1 MVKELG
7 GKALPHRLQHAL
19 CGQPQNALE
28 HIDTAYQNGFT
39 PYATGCQII
48 IADGLKGTDEALV
61 PVEGGE
67 YVREAKIG
75 QALMDADIAISLTH
89 FAGP

>member
-1 MVKELG
+1 MSVAAK
-7 GKALPHRLQHAL
+7 
-19 CGQPQNALE
+19 NALE

-67 YVREAKIG
+67 YVHEAKIG
-75 QALMDADIAISLTH
+75 QALMDADIVIASPTLRVMSRP
-89 FAGP
+89 ALAAP